1 MSDLSKVLYDNA
13 MALIYTERRL
23 HRDVDWAWRV
33 LARGQ
38 TVKAGLGNW
47 LNRPFANTPLEAL
60 GKFKENY
67 RLMQA
72 AAMLKE
78 AAAEVRKG

>member
-1 MSDLSKVLYDNA
+1 M
-13 MALIYTERRL
+13 
-23 HRDVDWAWRV
+23 
-33 LARGQ
+33 
-38 TVKAGLGNW
+38 KAGLGNW

-78 AAAEVRKG
+78 AAAEARKG